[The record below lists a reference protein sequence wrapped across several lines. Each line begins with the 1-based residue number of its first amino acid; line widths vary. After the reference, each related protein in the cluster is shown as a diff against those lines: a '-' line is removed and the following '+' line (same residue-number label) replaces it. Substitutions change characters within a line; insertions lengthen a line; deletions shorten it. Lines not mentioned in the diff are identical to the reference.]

1 MALSR
6 KFLKAMG
13 LTEEQIDSVVEAH
26 RETVDGLQKSLTSA
40 EEKAKKFDEVEKE
53 LNEIK
58 KANSGKEDF
67 KTKYEN
73 EHTAFEKYKSEITAK
88 ETRTAKET
96 AVKAYFEEKNIV
108 GKNQA
113 IAMRGVKS
121 DIDKLILDDQGKIK
135 DTTSLDELIKGD
147 YAGLISTTKIKG
159 ANTPNP
165 PANTGSGKMTKEQ
178 IFAIADDVERQKAI
192 AENHELFNF

>member
-13 LTEEQIDSVVEAH
+13 LTEEQVDSVIEAH
-26 RETVDGLQKSLTSA
+26 RETVDGLQKSLTTA
-40 EEKAKKFDEVEKE
+40 EEKAKKFDDIEKE

-67 KTKYEN
+67 KMKYEN

-88 ETRTAKET
+88 ETKAAKEK
-96 AVKAYFEEKNIV
+96 AVSAYFESKGIT
-108 GKNQA
+108 GKNLA
-113 IAMRGVKS
+113 IAMRGCRS
-121 DIDKLILDDQGKIK
+121 ELGEIELDGEKIK
-135 DTTSLDELIKGD
+135 DKTALDELVKGD
-147 YAGLISTTKIKG
+147 FAGLVATTKIEG
-159 ANTPNP
+159 ATTANP
-165 PANTGSGKMTKEQ
+165 PANTGGGKMTKEQ
-178 IFAIADDVERQKAI
+178 IFAISDDYERQKAI

>member
-26 RETVDGLQKSLTSA
+26 RETVDGLQKSLTVA
-40 EEKAKKFDEVEKE
+40 EEKAKKFDDVEKE

-73 EHTAFEKYKSEITAK
+73 EHTAFEKYKSEIAAKETKTAK
-88 ETRTAKET
+88 ES
-96 AVKAYFEEKNIV
+96 AVKAYFEKNNIV

-113 IAMRGVKS
+113 LALRGIKS
-121 DIDKLILDDQGKIK
+121 DLDNFELDENGKLK

-178 IFAIADDVERQKAI
+178 IFAISDDYERQKAI